1 MGDGMPS
8 IARRYGAAVIAVALV
23 FLLTLACPPVR
34 SESPTALFFAA
45 VMISSW
51 YAGLGP
57 GLLAT
62 ALSVCLIDYLIMP
75 PAFNIVLRP
84 GDVVRIA
91 VFVLVALLISSL
103 NLARR
108 RLEAD
113 HRRKTD
119 ELIEADRHKDEF
131 LAVLA
136 HELRNPLAT
145 ITNVLHLMREEQG
158 LRDPEAAAVIGRK
171 VSHMARLIDDLLDA
185 ARVARGVI
193 TLRKEDVDLATAVA
207 HAVGAVRPMI
217 EEREQALSVSVP
229 PEPMQLE
236 ADLTRLE
243 QILVNLLSNASRY
256 TDPGGSIWLVA
267 ERDGDELRLTVR
279 DTGVGIPSEMLPQI
293 FGLFVQADRDRS
305 RIRGGLGIGLA
316 LVRSLVELHGGT
328 IEARS
333 EGPGQGSEFIARLP
347 AKPRQTRDEESPGV
361 PALLFPRGRLLFVE
375 DRGGAAHGLE
385 CPSPQGGTRD
395 LMGDE
400 RPAAPS
406 LGHVAA
412 ESSGQGV

>member
-136 HELRNPLAT
+136 T
-145 ITNVLHLMREEQG
+145 
-158 LRDPEAAAVIGRK
+158 
-171 VSHMARLIDDLLDA
+171 S
-185 ARVARGVI
+185 
-193 TLRKEDVDLATAVA
+193 
-207 HAVGAVRPMI
+207 
-217 EEREQALSVSVP
+217 
-229 PEPMQLE
+229 
-236 ADLTRLE
+236 
-243 QILVNLLSNASRY
+243 
-256 TDPGGSIWLVA
+256 
-267 ERDGDELRLTVR
+267 
-279 DTGVGIPSEMLPQI
+279 SEI
-293 FGLFVQADRDRS
+293 
-305 RIRGGLGIGLA
+305 
-316 LVRSLVELHGGT
+316 
-328 IEARS
+328 
-333 EGPGQGSEFIARLP
+333 
-347 AKPRQTRDEESPGV
+347 
-361 PALLFPRGRLLFVE
+361 
-375 DRGGAAHGLE
+375 
-385 CPSPQGGTRD
+385 PSPQ
-395 LMGDE
+395 
-400 RPAAPS
+400 
-406 LGHVAA
+406 
-412 ESSGQGV
+412 

>member
-1 MGDGMPS
+1 MGDGIPS
-8 IARRYGAAVIAVALV
+8 IARRYGAAVTAVALAL
-23 FLLTLACPPVR
+23 LLTLACPSVR

-62 ALSVCLIDYLIMP
+62 ALSVCLIDYLVMP
-75 PAFNIVLRP
+75 PAFSIVLRP

-91 VFVLVALLISSL
+91 VFVPVALLISSL

-113 HRRKTD
+113 LRRKTD

-145 ITNVLHLMREEQG
+145 ITNVLHLMLGEQG
-158 LRDPEAAAVIGRK
+158 LRDPEAAAVIVRQ

-193 TLRKEDVDLATAVA
+193 TLRKEEVDLSTAVT
-207 HAVGAVRPMI
+207 HAVGTVRPMI

-236 ADLTRLE
+236 ADPARLE

-256 TDPGGSIWLVA
+256 TDPGGSIRLVA

-328 IEARS
+328 IQARS

-347 AKPRQTRDEESPGV
+347 AKPRQTRDEESLGAPSSH
-361 PALLFPRGRLLFVE
+361 FRRDRLLVAE

-385 CPSPQGGTRD
+385 CPSPEGGTRD
-395 LMGDE
+395 LMADE